1 MMPLKDLYEIFD
13 KDTFVIIHI
22 RYYDVDFTRELSF
35 EYIAAHEELFRMYV
49 KKAVVFEGN
58 LHLYLQEEQLS

>member
-1 MMPLKDLYEIFD
+1 MPLKDLYEIFE

-22 RYYDVDFTRELSF
+22 NYYDVDFIRKLSF

-49 KKAVVFEGN
+49 KKAMVFDGM
-58 LHLYLQEEQLS
+58 LHFYLQEEPQ

>member
-1 MMPLKDLYEIFD
+1 MMPLKDLYEIFE

-22 RYYDVDFTRELSF
+22 NYYDVDFIRKLSF

-49 KKAVVFEGN
+49 KKAMVFDGM
-58 LHLYLQEEQLS
+58 LHFYLQEEPQ

>member
-1 MMPLKDLYEIFD
+1 MPLKELCDIFD
-13 KDTFVIIHI
+13 KDTFVTIHI
-22 RYYDVDFTRELSF
+22 RYYDVDFTHELSF

-49 KKAVVFEGN
+49 KKAVVFESG